1 MAFIEDGREQ
11 LINHSMIPFSIGP
24 KSFNTD
30 HFAKKPNLITS
41 QHDQHRG
48 LNFKKNV
55 NKPN

>member
-30 HFAKKPNLITS
+30 HFAK
-41 QHDQHRG
+41 
-48 LNFKKNV
+48 
-55 NKPN
+55 